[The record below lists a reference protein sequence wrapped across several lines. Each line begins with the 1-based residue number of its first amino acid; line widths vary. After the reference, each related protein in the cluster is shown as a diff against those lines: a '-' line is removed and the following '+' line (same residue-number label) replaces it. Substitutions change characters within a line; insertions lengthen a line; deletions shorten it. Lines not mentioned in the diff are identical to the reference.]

1 MINGGNN
8 LQWNHL
14 EEELASII
22 NNFDIRGLT
31 TEVCGVL

>member
-14 EEELASII
+14 AEELASII
-22 NNFDIRGLT
+22 NNFDIRGFDD
-31 TEVCGVL
+31 